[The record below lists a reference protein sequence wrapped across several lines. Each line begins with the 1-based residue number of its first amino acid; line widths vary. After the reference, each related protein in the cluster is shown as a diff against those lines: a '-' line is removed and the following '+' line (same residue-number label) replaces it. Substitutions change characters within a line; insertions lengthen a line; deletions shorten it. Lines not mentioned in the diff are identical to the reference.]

1 MSENLPSIDDLLNSK
16 LPSID
21 EVIKEEKLPSV
32 NDFIENPDESDEIES
47 GKEEVV
53 DTTPCSVEEE
63 VEAQQDLTEIVR
75 LINDV
80 RKDIPEIPVI
90 PEIKYY
96 DEQLE
101 QLTAYVEEIKESIPE
116 IPEPKSYDVEVEAI
130 CGLIDTLREEI
141 KQNISDL
148 PEVKY
153 YDEQVS
159 ELENRLNNLPEFPEV
174 RYYEEDIKSLKEDIL
189 NVKESI
195 PKFPK
200 WVNEVNEVPDFSWIG
215 KTFSVIDD
223 DFVKLNDN
231 LDFVKGRI
239 DQEVQKLTETIDV
252 KEFEARTDITLLNKN
267 LKETKDKIYKEL
279 REAALSIHDAKH
291 GYKNDDRL
299 LKKDILSRLNV
310 LKQTVEEE
318 VKEFNRKNLETKDIF
333 DGYFTSL
340 TEEIANLPEVKYY
353 DEDIKEVRKE
363 FKIGLDSLKILVE
376 EIKGKHEVLK
386 EEVNNR
392 PIQPDPS
399 ESNIDPLTPTD
410 QNFATHEDLAKH
422 YKLFI
427 NRIQQQ
433 LYTIGGGGAGFI
445 KDLDDVDFDQT
456 TGTNKLLIYNGDE
469 WVGIASTALSP
480 IITLDD
486 ALTNGNVSGIGISV
500 GVVTATNGYFSG
512 IVTAAQLNY
521 DVVTDIYSTGIV
533 TATKGIQQTGSE
545 GLHVTAG
552 VSTFVGLTSCLAGLN
567 VKAGSANTSLIV
579 EGHGRI
585 TGVLTVGSGS
595 ITLDGSDNK
604 LSVGTGATIWPNGNI
619 SCGILTVTQFTV
631 TNTTTSSDFSAGLSV
646 GTGATI
652 YPNGN
657 ISCGILTASNFVG
670 DGSGLTGVANTDNVA
685 STTLS
690 VSGVVTAIGGLYV
703 GTAAS
708 IFANGNITGGIV
720 TATKYYGDGSSL
732 SNVTST
738 TINNNADNRLITGS
752 GTANTLEGESTLT
765 YNGTALSVSTGATVF
780 TNGNIAAAGI
790 VTANG
795 GFVGGLTGNVT
806 GNASGSSGSCT
817 GNAATATILATARN
831 ICGVSFD
838 GSAAINLPGVNAS
851 GSQNTSGT
859 AAGLSGTPNITV
871 GDVVAASLDIS
882 GNADIDGTL
891 EADAYTVNGTALDTH
906 IAGVTVTN
914 ATNSSHVLVT
924 DNESTDEDNLI
935 TFVEGATS
943 STGNV
948 GLEMDGNLTYNPSTG
963 RLTATQL
970 AGTLQ
975 TAAQSNITSLGT
987 LTTLTVDNIIV
998 NGTNIGHTSD
1008 TDLMTLSD
1016 GSVNVGGDVDN
1027 STSTQGIAL
1036 QPGGKIRS
1044 RVANASTAAIVVSV
1058 ENDGGSKVL
1067 INGGGNAYF
1076 ADGVRVATAATI
1088 STNGNI
1094 TCGIITATNLVG
1106 NGSGLTNISGIPSE
1120 SDTAVSTTN
1129 ATTILTIDKT
1139 AQRAA
1144 FVDVLITQGS
1154 AYQSGQYGLIHDGT
1168 TATIVEK
1175 FAIATGSL
1183 LGTFTVTISGDNML
1197 MQVNMGSSS
1206 SATVTVKS
1214 STITV

>member
-189 NVKESI
+189 TVKESI

-310 LKQTVEEE
+310 LKQRVEEE
-318 VKEFNRKNLETKDIF
+318 VTEFNRKNLETKDIF

-386 EEVNNR
+386 EEVNSR

-456 TGTNKLLIYNGDE
+456 TGLGQLLIYDGSQ
-469 WVGIASTALSP
+469 WVGIASTALDKSS
-480 IITLDD
+480 TLHE
-486 ALTNGNVSGIGISV
+486 ALTQGNVSGIGMSV
-500 GVVTATNGYFSG
+500 GVITATNGYFSG

-552 VSTFVGLTSCLAGLN
+552 VSTFVGLTSCLAGLH
-567 VKAGSANTSLIV
+567 VRAGSANTALIV

-585 TGVLTVGSGS
+585 TGILTIGTGS
-595 ITLDGSDNK
+595 ITLDAANNK
-604 LSVGTGATIWPNGNI
+604 VNVGTGITLNASAGTIE
-619 SCGILTVTQFTV
+619 VY
-631 TNTTTSSDFSAGLSV
+631 NTTTETTSTVVNPSGEANYTGIVTAAGGVNV
-646 GTGATI
+646 GTAASI
-652 YPNGN
+652 YANGN
-657 ISCGILTASNFVG
+657 ISCGILTATNFIG
-670 DGSGLTGVANTDNVA
+670 DGSGLTGVANTDNVV

-780 TNGNIAAAGI
+780 TNGNITCGIITATSFTVAGTSLAETI
-790 VTANG
+790 ADT
-795 GFVGGLTGNVT
+795 VGGMVSSNTE
-806 GNASGSSGSCT
+806 SGITVAYQDADNTLDFTVGT
-817 GNAATATILATARN
+817 LNQ
-831 ICGVSFD
+831 D
-838 GSAAINLPGVNAS
+838 
-851 GSQNTSGT
+851 TSGT

-975 TAAQSNITSLGT
+975 TAAQANVTSLGT
-987 LTTLTVDNIIV
+987 LTTLTVDNVII

-1044 RVANASTAAIVVSV
+1044 RVANTSSDAFIVSV
-1058 ENDGGSKVL
+1058 ENDGGSKIL
-1067 INGGGNAYF
+1067 FSGAGNGYF

-1175 FAIATGSL
+1175 FAMATGSM

>member
-1 MSENLPSIDDLLNSK
+1 MTDKLPSIDDLLESK
-16 LPSID
+16 LPSAD
-21 EVIKEEKLPSV
+21 EFIKENNLPSV
-32 NDFIENPDESDEIES
+32 DEFLEPPRPEEEIADNL
-47 GKEEVV
+47 KAEEEAVK
-53 DTTPCSVEEE
+53 EEE
-63 VEAQQDLTEIVR
+63 VEDLTEVLR

-80 RKDIPEIPVI
+80 RRDIPEIPEIKYYDEELEKLTEQIGYLSAELQAIPEIPEQKTYDVEIETVCNLIDKLREEVDRNAADI

-96 DEQLE
+96 DEQIEAL
-101 QLTAYVEEIKESIPE
+101 QKKVDGFYQDMLDL
-116 IPEPKSYDVEVEAI
+116 PEPK
-130 CGLIDTLREEI
+130 
-141 KQNISDL
+141 
-148 PEVKY
+148 
-153 YDEQVS
+153 
-159 ELENRLNNLPEFPEV
+159 
-174 RYYEEDIKSLKEDIL
+174 YYEEDLKSLKEDVL
-189 NVKESI
+189 AVKESI

-231 LDFVKGRI
+231 LDSVKGRI
-239 DQEVQKLTETIDV
+239 DQEVQQISEIIDV
-252 KEFEARTDITLLNKN
+252 KRFESKTDIDELNKN

-279 REAALSIHDAKH
+279 REAALKIHETKH
-291 GYKNDDRL
+291 SFKNDDRL
-299 LKKDILSRLNV
+299 LKKNILSKYNV
-310 LKQTVEEE
+310 LKQRVEEE
-318 VKEFNRKNLETKDIF
+318 VKEFNRKNDATKDLYGSYF
-333 DGYFTSL
+333 DGL
-340 TEEIANLPEVKYY
+340 TQEIANLPEVKYY
-353 DEDIKEVRKE
+353 DEDIKEIK
-363 FKIGLDSLKILVE
+363 E
-376 EIKGKHEVLK
+376 EIKIDADNLKSLK
-386 EEVNNR
+386 ELVQEIKEKQIKFKQEFNEVRDLQEGLLNE
-392 PIQPDPS
+392 PTDKAQSVDGVG
-399 ESNIDPLTPTD
+399 DPLAPLDKQFPTLK
-410 QNFATHEDLAKH
+410 ALADH
-422 YKLFI
+422 YRLFI
-427 NRIQQQ
+427 NRTQQQ
-433 LYTIGGGGAGFI
+433 IATIGGGGAGFI
-445 KDLDDVDFDQT
+445 KDLADVTFT
-456 TGTNKLLIYNGDE
+456 ESTGTNKLLIYNGDG

-480 IITLDD
+480 TITLDD
-486 ALTNGNVSGIGISV
+486 ALGNGNVSGIGMSV
-500 GVVTATNGYFSG
+500 GVITATNGYFSG

-738 TINNNADNRLITGS
+738 TINNNANNRLITGS

-765 YNGTALSVSTGATVF
+765 YDGAALSVSTGSTIF

-790 VTANG
+790 VTSNG
-795 GFVGGLTGNVT
+795 GFVGALTGNVT

-817 GNAATATILATARN
+817 GNAA
-831 ICGVSFD
+831 
-838 GSAAINLPGVNAS
+838 
-851 GSQNTSGT
+851 
-859 AAGLSGTPNITV
+859 GLTGTPNITV

-975 TAAQSNITSLGT
+975 TAAQANVTSLGT
-987 LTTLTVDNIIV
+987 LTTLTVDNVIV
-998 NGTNIGHTSD
+998 NGTTIGHTSD
-1008 TDLMTLSD
+1008 TDLMT
-1016 GSVNVGGDVDN
+1016 
-1027 STSTQGIAL
+1027 
-1036 QPGGKIRS
+1036 
-1044 RVANASTAAIVVSV
+1044 
-1058 ENDGGSKVL
+1058 
-1067 INGGGNAYF
+1067 F
-1076 ADGVRVATAATI
+1076 ADGAITLSGQTNVGTAATI
-1088 STNGNI
+1088 FANGNV
-1094 TCGIITATNLVG
+1094 TAGIVTATSFVG

-1120 SDTAVSTTN
+1120 ADTSVSSTS
-1129 ATTILTIDKT
+1129 ATTVLSIDKT

-1154 AYQSGQYGLIHDGT
+1154 AYQAGQYGLIHDGT

-1175 FAIATGSL
+1175 FAMATGSM
-1183 LGTFTVTISGDNML
+1183 LGTFTATISGDNML
-1197 MQVNMGSSS
+1197 LQVNMGSSS

-1214 STITV
+1214 STLTV